1 MFTLVIV
8 GINKWKKYTKPLL
21 QSLDPYDKKIEVVLI
36 DNASNPAYPESTYR
50 FEKLV
55 SYAEANNMGAT
66 FGSADVLVFINN
78 DTRCTG
84 DPSFLSE
91 LPPGKIYAEDVR
103 LKEDYLDTRVD
114 FLFPFGWITIV
125 DRKLFERMGGF
136 NNDILPGGADDVE
149 FGFRAFTMGIPL
161 EEIKVPFIHYGSHD
175 RKKIIHFYENREK
188 NDKYLRNKILEWK
201 ESSE

>member
-78 DTRCTG
+78 DTLCTG
-84 DPSFLSE
+84 NPLFLAE
-91 LPPGKIYAEDVR
+91 LPPGIIYGEDVR
-103 LKEDYLDTRVD
+103 MKEDFLDTRVD
-114 FLFPFGWITIV
+114 FPYVFGWITII
-125 DRKLFERMGGF
+125 DRELFEYMGGF
-136 NNDILPGGADDVE
+136 DSNILPGGADDVE
-149 FGFRAFTMGIPL
+149 FSFRAFTMGIPL
-161 EEIKVPFIHYGSHD
+161 KEIDVPFIHYGSHD
-175 RKKIIHFYENREK
+175 RKKVRKFFQNNQMNKEYM
-188 NDKYLRNKILEWK
+188 RNKILEWK
-201 ESSE
+201 ELSE